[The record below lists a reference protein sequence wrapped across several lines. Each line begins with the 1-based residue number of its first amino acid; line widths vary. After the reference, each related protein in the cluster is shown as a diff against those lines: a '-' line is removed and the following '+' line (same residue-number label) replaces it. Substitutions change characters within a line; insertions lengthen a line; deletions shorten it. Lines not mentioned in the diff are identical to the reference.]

1 MKIKDILEK
10 SERGFAL
17 EFFPPKNPAGKDAFL
32 KVVKDLQA
40 YGPLYASVTY
50 GAGGTTQDRTFD
62 TLKWLRTDNHITL
75 MSHLTGIGA
84 TRDSMGAIVDRLESL
99 GIDNVLA
106 LRGDPPKDVRD
117 FDAKHG
123 EFPFARDL
131 VAYLRSTGLF
141 SLAVAVYPEGHPQ
154 SPSLAMDVEYM
165 KQKIDAG
172 ADFAITQMFFENEY
186 YYRFLDRA
194 ARAGITIPII
204 PGIMPIVDCKRIQAF
219 ASVCSTT
226 IPRSILDR
234 LEPVADLP
242 EETRKLGVEFAIHQV
257 EELLKHGTNFIH
269 FYSMNRSDSLSEIL
283 NTVGPAL
290 QSRKKVA

>member
-1 MKIKDILEK
+1 MKIKNILK
-10 SERGFAL
+10 SSDRGFAL
-17 EFFPPKNPAGKDAFL
+17 EFFPPRKPEGKDAFL
-32 KVVKDLQA
+32 KVVRELKA

-62 TLKWLRTDNHITL
+62 TLQWLREDNHLTL

-84 TRDSMGAIVDRLESL
+84 TRDSLGAVVDRLEAL

-106 LRGDPPKDVRD
+106 LRGDPPKNVAE
-117 FDAKHG
+117 FDAGKG
-123 EFPFARDL
+123 DFPFARDL
-131 VAYLRSTGLF
+131 VVYLRDTGLF

-154 SPSLAMDVEYM
+154 SPSLEKDLEYT
-165 KQKIDAG
+165 KRKIDAG
-172 ADFAITQMFFENEY
+172 ADFAITQMFFENDL

-204 PGIMPIVDCKRIQAF
+204 PGIMPIVDCNRIKTF
-219 ASVCSTT
+219 ASVCSAT

-242 EETRKLGVEFAIHQV
+242 EETRKLGVEFAIRQA
-257 EELLKHGTNFIH
+257 EDLLRHGTKYIH
-269 FYSMNRSDSLSEIL
+269 FYSMNRSDSISEIL
-283 NTVGPAL
+283 NAL
-290 QSRKKVA
+290 GSALHVRKKVA

>member
-1 MKIKDILEK
+1 MKIKNLLK
-10 SERGFAL
+10 AGERGFAL
-17 EFFPPKNPAGKDAFL
+17 EFFPPRTLAGKDAFL
-32 KVVKDLQA
+32 KVVKELQA
-40 YGPLYASVTY
+40 YGPIYASVTY

-62 TLKWLRTDNHITL
+62 ALRWLREDNRLTL

-84 TRDSMGAIVDRLESL
+84 TRDSMGAVVDRLEAM
-99 GIDNVLA
+99 GVDNVLA
-106 LRGDPPKDVRD
+106 LRGDPPKDAPG
-117 FDAKHG
+117 FDAGRG

-131 VAYLRSTGLF
+131 VAYLRDTGLF

-154 SPSLAMDVEYM
+154 SPSLEEDLEYA

-172 ADFAITQMFFENEY
+172 ADFAVTQMFFENDL

-194 ARAGITIPII
+194 ARAGISIPII
-204 PGIMPIVDCKRIQAF
+204 PGIMPIVDCNRIKAF
-219 ASVCSTT
+219 ASVCSAT

-242 EETRKLGVEFAIHQV
+242 EESRKLGVEFAVRQV
-257 EELLKHGTNFIH
+257 EDLLRQGTNYIH

-283 NTVGPAL
+283 DAVGPAL
-290 QSRKKVA
+290 RLQKKVA